1 MVMKKSKN
9 CKMSEYLKRKKRYSK
24 MFDSVLQN
32 QIYEFSIQGLSI
44 RAIAKKLEISRQS
57 VRKYMEGSQKPKALV
72 QDSFNNYLKIN
83 SEKIKTL
90 FFEMNGHCVP
100 LLRKLKESYDGSANL
115 RGLQIFCQQFRN
127 ELKNRG
133 EATPCRYET
142 QPGDHLQIDFGEQDV
157 MIGGRIIRIHFFVSV
172 LGYSRRI
179 YVKAFTAENTEA
191 WLSGIEHA
199 FKHFGGVPLAI
210 VSDNTKCLVTV
221 HNGNEL
227 RFNERYAAFCR
238 YWNVR
243 PIACTPYKPRSKG
256 KCERMVRYF
265 KENALPGKNFDSLE
279 DLQKWI
285 DLWLV
290 KYSDVRKISLVHTIG
305 TGAKTPAERF
315 VQKEQSELRSI
326 NKVFFTNIREETRK
340 ADKCG
345 LIRIDNKLYQVPK
358 AYAEKNVMV
367 QITDTEIILH
377 DTDNKVIRIDKAASF
392 YTAKLQEKSIIQDF
406 NDISPDFE
414 IWGKNTLLRPLD
426 KYEQITGG
434 AW

>member
-1 MVMKKSKN
+1 MKKAKN
-9 CKMSEYLKRKKRYSK
+9 RKMPEYLVRKKRYYK
-24 MFDSVLQN
+24 MFDSIFQN
-32 QIYEFSIQGLSI
+32 QINELSKQGQSI
-44 RAIAKKLEISRQS
+44 RGIARKLGISRQS
-57 VRKYMEGSQKPKALV
+57 VRKYMNGTPKYKAPV

-83 SEKIKTL
+83 RETIKEL

-100 LLRKLKESYDGSANL
+100 LLRKLRESYDGSANL
-115 RGLQIFCQQFRN
+115 RGLQIFCKQFRK

-133 EATPCRYET
+133 ESIPCRYET

-157 MIGGRIIRIHFFVSV
+157 MIGGSNVRIHFFVSV

-191 WLSGIEHA
+191 WLNGIENA
-199 FKHFGGVPLAI
+199 FRHFGGVPLAI

-221 HNGNEL
+221 HNGSEL
-227 RFNERYAAFCR
+227 KFNERYTAFCH
-238 YWNVR
+238 YWNVK

-265 KENALPGKNFDSLE
+265 KENALPGRNFDSLE

-290 KYSDVRKISLVHTIG
+290 KYSDVRKLSLVHTSGIQ
-305 TGAKTPAERF
+305 AETPAERF
-315 VQKEQSELRSI
+315 TQKERSELRTVDR
-326 NKVFFTNIREETRK
+326 VFFTNIREETRK

-345 LIRIDNKLYQVPK
+345 LIRVENRLYKLPEQYSNQSVFI
-358 AYAEKNVMV
+358 
-367 QITDTEIILH
+367 QITDTEIIFH
-377 DTDNKVIRIDKAASF
+377 DDDNKVIRIDKATSF
-392 YTAKLQEKSIIQDF
+392 YTAKLQEKSTIKIF
-406 NDISPDFE
+406 NDVSPDYE
-414 IWGKNTLLRPLD
+414 TWGQNSLSRSLD
-426 KYEQITGG
+426 EYAKVTGG